1 MATTLDAIL
10 RIATQVT
17 GEGNLA
23 RLGAGIKGV
32 EKVAKDADAAI
43 GGVGN
48 VVRSL
53 TGGIAALGVGLSAA
67 GIVGFAKGAIDAAD
81 DLRDLSQQ
89 TGASVESLSRFQQMA
104 NMSGASIDDVGK
116 AMVKLNRN
124 MYEAAT
130 TGKGPAAEALQA
142 LGLSATDAAG
152 RLIPA
157 DEMML
162 KISDR
167 FAQMQDGGKKVAL
180 TMDLMGRGSANMV
193 PMLNEG
199 RQAIAGLDSTMT
211 TAFAGKADA
220 YNDSLAAL
228 GAVFGQIGM
237 EIADQLLPYLSSAVD
252 WLAKVGIGF
261 RDWIVGN
268 REPIRQTI
276 ETIATV
282 GQALTPWVV
291 GIGAVVGAY
300 KVLTEAVKAAAIAQA
315 ILQGLS
321 GPAGWA
327 QLALAAGLTAA
338 AVYGINKAME
348 GTKTATAD
356 AELEAQKLVAG
367 MDKVK
372 TSADDIIPPIENAK
386 TKQQELSLA
395 IDESNQGY
403 QRLSSTIEATSQAMS
418 LNQKL
423 YDATITAELAI
434 NNTAQQVLKTKL
446 GLAQTESE
454 KIGIIGQIMALELE
468 AARLQKNAAIAQIE
482 SEVTIA
488 DLKRQSAWAE
498 LRKADAALATARA
511 MSTGTAEEQKRIA
524 AMAQGLELAKQ
535 SANAADREFIM
546 TGRIADQR
554 IRAIDAQFRLTDF
567 QARVASQAATLQ
579 ARQAGNQA
587 ARLGEFFLTA
597 DNLLGGSVGGQQY
610 RTRRTAT
617 GGSVSELVSFAGG
630 GYTGNA
636 PRSGGLDGQG
646 GFLAM
651 LHPRERV
658 TDLASGARGAASGG
672 SFTADFKLNHTGP
685 VYRLPDG
692 TDAITLAAAEAIAAD
707 AADRVWQ
714 YAQTYD
720 GRQALGM
727 A

>member
-1 MATTLDAIL
+1 M
-10 RIATQVT
+10 
-17 GEGNLA
+17 
-23 RLGAGIKGV
+23 
-32 EKVAKDADAAI
+32 AKDADAAI

-48 VVRSL
+48 VVRNL
-53 TGGIAALGVGLSAA
+53 TGGIAALGFGLSAA
-67 GIVGFAKGAIDAAD
+67 GIVGFAKSAIDAAD
-81 DLRDLSQQ
+81 NLRDMSQR
-89 TGASVESLSRFQQMA
+89 TGVSVEMLSRFEKAAAMGGTSIEVVSK
-104 NMSGASIDDVGK
+104 NMERLSKGLYGVNESGNK
-116 AMVKLNRN
+116 
-124 MYEAAT
+124 
-130 TGKGPAAEALQA
+130 TGEALQL
-142 LGLSATDAAG
+142 LGLSATDSTGKLKNADQVLLEIADKFQAMPDGVQKTALAIQIFGKAG
-152 RLIPA
+152 AEI
-157 DEMML
+157 
-162 KISDR
+162 I
-167 FAQMQDGGKKVAL
+167 
-180 TMDLMGRGSANMV
+180 

-199 RQAIAGLDSTMT
+199 RQAIEGLGATMSTDL
-211 TAFAGKADA
+211 ANKADA
-220 YNDSLAAL
+220 FNDSLAATQI
-228 GAVFGQIGM
+228 VFGQIGM

-321 GPAGWA
+321 GPTGWA

-367 MDKVK
+367 MDRVK
-372 TSADDIIPPIENAK
+372 TSADNIAPPIENAK
-386 TKQQELSLA
+386 TKQQEFSLA

-403 QRLSSTIEATSQAMS
+403 QRLSSTIEATSQTMS

-468 AARLQKNAAIAQIE
+468 AARLQKDAAIAQIE

-511 MSTGTAEEQKRIA
+511 MSAGTAEEEKRIA
-524 AMAQGLELAKQ
+524 AMEQGLELAKQ

-546 TGRIADQR
+546 AGRIADQR

-567 QARVASQAATLQ
+567 QARAASQAATLQ

-587 ARLGEFFLTA
+587 ARMGEFFLTEEN
-597 DNLLGGSVGGQQY
+597 DLGGFVEGQRY
-610 RTRRTAT
+610 MTRRTGT

-630 GYTGNA
+630 GYTGNG

-672 SFTADFKLNHTGP
+672 ITADFKLNHTGP

-692 TDAITLAAAEAIAAD
+692 TDAITLADAEAITARALED
-707 AADRVWQ
+707 YETYRVS
-714 YAQTYD
+714 TD
-720 GRQALGM
+720 GRRAIGLVP
-727 A
+727 